1 MTTLAESTRTI
12 RRDAVPS
19 RSRIAFARGA
29 GHAARWLLRTV
40 AIVVPVFL
48 FATFVT
54 FALGTISGLSPAALK
69 LGDSATTAQV
79 AAVNAQFGLNQPL
92 GTRYLD
98 WLGGAVTGNFGDSWF
113 NGLPVAPQIFERLG
127 ISISVAGFAL
137 IIGVTAGFALGLA
150 ATVRRGTWVDRLVTG
165 LATVIATL
173 PPFVVAIVLI
183 IVFSVTLRWL
193 PSAGYV
199 DPTVN
204 FGEWLTLITLPAIAL
219 SLDTVADLARQ
230 LRTGLVAAYDENYV
244 TGAIARGFSL
254 RRVLFVHVLRNG
266 AGPALAVLG
275 LRAPALLGGA
285 VVTESIFGMEGFGR
299 FTSESALRGDV
310 PAVQGALVV
319 GIVLVLGFNLVVNA
333 LLARLVPSSRRGV

>member
-1 MTTLAESTRTI
+1 MTTLAESARSMSRVT
-12 RRDAVPS
+12 VSS
-19 RSRIAFARGA
+19 RSRIALRRGA
-29 GHAARWLLRTV
+29 GNAGWWLLRTV

-54 FALGTISGLSPAALK
+54 FALGAFSGLSPAALK

-92 GTRYLD
+92 GVRYLD
-98 WLGGAVTGNFGDSWF
+98 WLGGVVGGNFGNSWF
-113 NGLPVAPQIFERLG
+113 NDLPVGPQIFERLG
-127 ISISVAGFAL
+127 ISISIAGFAL
-137 IIGVTAGFALGLA
+137 VLGVAGGFALGLLA
-150 ATVRRGTWVDRLVTG
+150 AVRRGSWVDRLVTG
-165 LATVIATL
+165 IATAISTL

-183 IVFSVTLRWL
+183 LVFCVTLHLL

-199 DPTVN
+199 DPSVN
-204 FGEWLTLITLPAIAL
+204 VGQWLSLITLPAIAL

-244 TGAIARGFSL
+244 TGAIARGFSK
-254 RRVLFVHVLRNG
+254 RRVLLVHVLRNG
-266 AGPALAVLG
+266 GGPALAVLG

-285 VVTESIFGMEGFGR
+285 VVTETIFGMEGFGR

-319 GIVLVLGFNLVVNA
+319 GIALVLGFNLVVNA
-333 LLARLVPSSRRGV
+333 LLARLIPASRRGM

>member
-54 FALGTISGLSPAALK
+54 FALGNISGLSPAALK

-92 GTRYLD
+92 GIRYLH

-127 ISISVAGFAL
+127 ISVSVAGFAL

-165 LATVIATL
+165 FATVIATL

-244 TGAIARGFSL
+244 TGAIARGFSH

-266 AGPALAVLG
+266 GGPALAVLG
-275 LRAPALLGGA
+275 LRVPALLGGA

-333 LLARLVPSSRRGV
+333 MLARLVPSSRRGV